1 MGIQIL
7 RVKKQ
12 LFIAEINVT
21 DVVVHSFS
29 KQRVGRQNCH
39 RKALLRHLLC
49 SDEDHVKKGGKTVT
63 TGALSPIVYF
73 SFAQAWAQDLNERPF
88 QKGI

>member
-29 KQRVGRQNCH
+29 KQRVGR
-39 RKALLRHLLC
+39 
-49 SDEDHVKKGGKTVT
+49 
-63 TGALSPIVYF
+63 
-73 SFAQAWAQDLNERPF
+73 
-88 QKGI
+88 